1 MPPAPPGMP
10 QILPRQPGESAY
22 SYRNR
27 RSIALT
33 GQTLYERRKAS
44 GLSRGLTT
52 SEARGH
58 APAPNGQTEYQRR
71 RARTMERYGLT
82 PSQLRYQQLDT
93 WLAINGFSP
102 ATTGFSQTQL
112 RQLAPRLKW
121 MNENSAPGGE
131 IYPALLYE
139 ARQMEFEDDVEP
151 EWTYNRIMQRYDAM
165 YEFKVMH
172 NRELGNFF
180 WFRERIP
187 DMSTVWWYYH

>member
-1 MPPAPPGMP
+1 MPPSPPGVP
-10 QILPRQPGESAY
+10 QILARQPGESAY
-22 SYRNR
+22 AYRNR

-33 GQTLYERRKAS
+33 GQTLYQRRKQSA
-44 GLSRGLTT
+44 LSRGLTI

-58 APAPNGQTEYQRR
+58 APSPSGQTEYQRR
-71 RARTMERYGLT
+71 RARTLSLYGLT
-82 PSQLRYQQLDT
+82 PSQLRYRQLDE

-112 RQLAPRLKW
+112 RALAPRLKW
-121 MNENSAPGGE
+121 MNENSVPGGE
-131 IYPALLYE
+131 IYPGLLLESKEME
-139 ARQMEFEDDVEP
+139 ADGDLEK
-151 EWTYNRIMQRYDAM
+151 EWTFQRINERYDAM

-172 NRELGNFF
+172 NKELGNFF